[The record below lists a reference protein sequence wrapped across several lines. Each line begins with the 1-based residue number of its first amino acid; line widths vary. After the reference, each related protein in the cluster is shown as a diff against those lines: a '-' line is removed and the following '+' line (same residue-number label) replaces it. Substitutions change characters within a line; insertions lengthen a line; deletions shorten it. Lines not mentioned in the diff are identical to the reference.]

1 MGRFV
6 LRCVAWLPV
15 TFALWYFVAPVLLAP
30 AVWLAQG
37 VCALAVPDLVR
48 GVAQSS
54 TTVTF
59 VTSLGVGQVA
69 RLDAGQAA
77 ARGVVTVDVNLLL
90 YSFGLPLYAALTLA
104 SRNLRWKR
112 LLVLGYAVLLPF
124 VTWGLVAE
132 FLKNLAI
139 TSGAAIASQAG
150 FSSWQREAIALAYQ
164 LGALILP
171 AVVPVVLWV
180 ATQVKPWTDDALA
193 RSART

>member
-6 LRCVAWLPV
+6 LRCLAWLPV
-15 TFALWYFVAPVLLAP
+15 AFALWYFVAPVLLAP

-37 VCALAVPDLVR
+37 VSSLAVPELVR
-48 GVAQSS
+48 GVAQSGA
-54 TTVTF
+54 TVTF
-59 VTSLGVGQVA
+59 IT

-104 SRNLRWKR
+104 SRNVRWKR

-132 FLKNLAI
+132 FLKTLAI

-180 ATQVKPWTDDALA
+180 ATQLEP
-193 RSART
+193 RTNRIVAGSPRT